1 MKKLLKLILWFIVL
15 CIFAIIIAE
24 ILTVFSS
31 KNNIYSDTHNIP
43 TNKVGLLLGTN
54 KHYGNGLIN
63 LFYKYR
69 LDATIE
75 LYESWK
81 IEYVLATGDNGREG
95 YDEATAMHD
104 DLIARWV
111 PEEKIYLDYAGF
123 RTLDSIVRAKEIF
136 GQENFT
142 IISQKFHIERAI
154 FLAKSHGI
162 DAVGYSA
169 KDVPVS
175 RSPRVWIRERLARV
189 KMMIDI
195 IFWVEPKFWGE
206 SIEIGV

>member
-1 MKKLLKLILWFIVL
+1 MNKFFKLILWFIIL

-24 ILTVFSS
+24 IITVSAT
-31 KNNIYSDTHNIP
+31 KNNIYSNINTIP

-75 LYESWK
+75 LYNSWK
-81 IEYVLATGDNGREG
+81 IEFILATGDNGREG

-104 DLIARWV
+104 DLVARWIS
-111 PEEKIYLDYAGF
+111 EDKIYLDYAGF
-123 RTLDSIVRAKEIF
+123 RTLDSVVRAKEIF
-136 GQENFT
+136 GQESFT
-142 IISQKFHIERAI
+142 IISQKFHLERAI
-154 FLAKSHGI
+154 FLAKSEWI
-162 DAVGYSA
+162 KAVWYTA

-175 RSPRVWIRERLARV
+175 SAPRVWIRERLARV

-195 IFWVEPKFWGE
+195 IFWVDPKFGWE
-206 SIEIGV
+206 MIEIGE

>member
-1 MKKLLKLILWFIVL
+1 MKKLLKLIFWFILL
-15 CIFAIIIAE
+15 CFLAIIIAE
-24 ILTVFSS
+24 IITVYTT

-43 TNKVGLLLGTN
+43 INKVGLLLGTN
-54 KHYGNGLIN
+54 KYYWNGLEN
-63 LFYKYR
+63 LFYNYR
-69 LDATIE
+69 LDATVE

-81 IEYVLATGDNGREG
+81 IEYILATGDNGREW

-104 DLIARWV
+104 DLLAKWV

-123 RTLDSIVRAKEIF
+123 RTLDSIVRAREVF
-136 GQENFT
+136 GQRSFT
-142 IISQKFHIERAI
+142 IISQKFHVQRAL
-154 FLAKSHGI
+154 FLAKIYGI
-162 DAVGYSA
+162 DAVGYRA

-195 IFWVEPKFWGE
+195 IFWVQPKFLGE
-206 SIEIGV
+206 NIEVG